1 MRTTTLDAREELV
14 GQVLVE
20 VGALL
25 RDLRCAMAD
34 RFAVH
39 GLSMSQFHVLGQ
51 LERQGTI
58 SMSRIADLLDVSMP
72 NASGLVDRM
81 VERGLVERVGDPDDR
96 RVVLVRLLPAGLA
109 ALEAAEGIKLDGS
122 GPSADTSMTVNS
134 TRISG
139 AIGDLRGAI
148 AQEFPTQGK
157 GRN

>member
-1 MRTTTLDAREELV
+1 MRTISLDSREQLV

-51 LERQGTI
+51 LERQGAI

-96 RVVLVRLLPAGLA
+96 RVVLVRLLPAGLT
-109 ALEAAEGIKLDGS
+109 ALEAAEGIKLDGIR
-122 GPSADTSMTVNS
+122 TVCGHLDDEQLG
-134 TRISG
+134 RISA